1 MAAAPKRRST
11 DRSNTGASTR
21 PLRKKP
27 SMPEKRALLEDV
39 YTEMRRLRGGKRAA
53 RLRWDEI

>member
-1 MAAAPKRRST
+1 MAASPKRRST
-11 DRSNTGASTR
+11 DRTTVDARPRRRTR
-21 PLRKKP
+21 P
-27 SMPEKRALLEDV
+27 SVGEKRALLEDV